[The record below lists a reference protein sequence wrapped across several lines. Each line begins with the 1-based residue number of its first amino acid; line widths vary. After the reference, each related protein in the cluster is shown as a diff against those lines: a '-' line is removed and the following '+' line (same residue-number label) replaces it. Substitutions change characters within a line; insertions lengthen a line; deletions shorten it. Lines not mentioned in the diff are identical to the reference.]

1 MPSNTPILMLG
12 VAGLGLSLAMF
23 FDTKKRIKEDED
35 KLIKKLQEKENELDM
50 NDNVTKVI
58 DIYDMPEENEPTEE
72 NETTE
77 ENEPTEEKENINQE
91 KKIQKEK
98 ITNYKDLYL
107 KEKRKNMKKDIIIKD
122 NRYKGNG
129 SKFSKNLYFMKEA
142 YRKSREQVPVD
153 QNIALAVKIASE
165 ISDNDNES
173 LGSIESFDSEA

>member
-35 KLIKKLQEKENELDM
+35 KLKNKLQEQENQLDM
-50 NDNVTKVI
+50 KDNITKLI
-58 DIYDMPEENEPTEE
+58 DIYDMPEENEP
-72 NETTE
+72 E
-77 ENEPTEEKENINQE
+77 ENEPEEEKIE
-91 KKIQKEK
+91 KEK
-98 ITNYKDLYL
+98 ITDYKDLYL
-107 KEKRKNMKKDIIIKD
+107 KEKSKNIEKDIIIQD

-142 YRKSREQVPVD
+142 YRRSREQVPID

-165 ISDNDNES
+165 ISDDDGES
-173 LGSIESFDSEA
+173 LNSIESFDNEDE

>member
-35 KLIKKLQEKENELDM
+35 KLKNKLQEKENQSDM
-50 NDNVTKVI
+50 KDNITKVI
-58 DIYDMPEENEPTEE
+58 DIYDMPEENEPEENEPEE
-72 NETTE
+72 NETK
-77 ENEPTEEKENINQE
+77 EEKIE
-91 KKIQKEK
+91 KEK
-98 ITNYKDLYL
+98 ITDYKDLYL
-107 KEKRKNMKKDIIIKD
+107 KEKSKNIAKDIIIQD

-142 YRKSREQVPVD
+142 YRRSREQVPID

-165 ISDNDNES
+165 ISDDDGES
-173 LGSIESFDSEA
+173 LNSIESFDNEDE

>member
-35 KLIKKLQEKENELDM
+35 KLKNKLLEKENELDM
-50 NDNVTKVI
+50 KDNVTKVI
-58 DIYDMPEENEPTEE
+58 DIYDMPEENEAPV
-72 NETTE
+72 
-77 ENEPTEEKENINQE
+77 ENEPAEEKESIKQE
-91 KKIQKEK
+91 KKIEKEK

-107 KEKRKNMKKDIIIKD
+107 KEKRKNMKKDIIIQD

-165 ISDNDNES
+165 ISDDDGES
-173 LGSIESFDSEA
+173 LASIESFNSEA

>member
-35 KLIKKLQEKENELDM
+35 KLKNKLEKKENQLDM
-50 NDNVTKVI
+50 KDNITKVI
-58 DIYDMPEENEPTEE
+58 DIYDMPEENEPEE
-72 NETTE
+72 NET
-77 ENEPTEEKENINQE
+77 KQE
-91 KKIQKEK
+91 KIEKEK
-98 ITNYKDLYL
+98 ITDYKDLYL
-107 KEKRKNMKKDIIIKD
+107 KEKSKNIEKDIIIQD

-142 YRKSREQVPVD
+142 YRRSREQVPID

-165 ISDNDNES
+165 ISDDDVES
-173 LGSIESFDSEA
+173 LNSIESFDNEDE

>member
-35 KLIKKLQEKENELDM
+35 KLKNKLQEKENQSDM
-50 NDNVTKVI
+50 KDNITKVI
-58 DIYDMPEENEPTEE
+58 DIYDMPEENEPEENEPEE
-72 NETTE
+72 NETK
-77 ENEPTEEKENINQE
+77 EEKIE
-91 KKIQKEK
+91 KEK
-98 ITNYKDLYL
+98 ITDYKDLYL
-107 KEKRKNMKKDIIIKD
+107 KEKSKNIAKDIIIQD

-142 YRKSREQVPVD
+142 YRRSREQVPID

-165 ISDNDNES
+165 ISDDDGES
-173 LGSIESFDSEA
+173 LNSIESFDNLFKK